1 MSNSKLFVKSIF
13 YNSLNSTTQEILMDK
28 LNSIEIYDTVGKT
41 IDGIFLSNI
50 DQLLLIFEPVYNIKL
65 LKDIHL
71 DRDKLMNSTISHNL
85 IEYLN
90 NIYRQLVIKRDYR
103 IENKKMDELVYSLN
117 ENTIKQVKQ
126 LRDLFNYKIYQHEH
140 LDKWNESDSIKKN
153 LKINLGISNKE
164 LINMHHIWHTS
175 KLPTKELLNYI
186 DLSEENFFALKEK
199 YVIDGIGLLSSSL
212 CDQLLYLSHYK
223 QWFASFTTYTNNGIS
238 IKRHN
243 HWLINYIDMET
254 LDSFKT
260 HPIKHLEQYKDVI
273 ENNVNEYIDELNRP
287 FIIDNRFKSN
297 DRITIINTGIDLY
310 HEGLNMKHCVGGP
323 SYIEKGIQGD
333 MVFAHVLSDHD
344 DKGFTVSFKKSTLLD
359 FDKYTQIYL
368 IDQMYGYKNSAVQ
381 EDDKEYITKYIFG
394 MNDLCESIKQYENSC
409 N

>member
-1 MSNSKLFVKSIF
+1 MSNSKLFVNSIF
-13 YNSLNSTTQEILMDK
+13 YKSLNSTTQQILVDK
-28 LNSIEIYDTVGKT
+28 INSIEIDDTVGKT

-50 DQLLLIFEPVYNIKL
+50 DRFVLIFEPANNIEL

-90 NIYRQLVIKRDYR
+90 NIYLHLLIKRDYH
-103 IENKKMDELVYSLN
+103 IENKKIDELVYSLN
-117 ENTIKQVKQ
+117 ENTITHIKQ
-126 LRDLFNYKIYQHEH
+126 LRESFHFKIYQHEH
-140 LDKWNESDSIKKN
+140 LDKWNESDSFRTN

-164 LINMHHIWHTS
+164 LINMHRIWCTS

-186 DLSEENFFALKEK
+186 DLSEENFFAMKEK
-199 YVIDGIGLLSSSL
+199 YVIDGIGLLTPL

-243 HWLINYIDMET
+243 HWLINYINMET

-260 HPIKHLEQYKDVI
+260 HPTKHLEQYKDVI
-273 ENNVNEYIDELNRP
+273 KNNVNEYIDKLNRP

-297 DRITIINTGIDLY
+297 DRIIIINNGIDLY
-310 HEGLNMKHCVGGP
+310 HEGLNMSHCVGGP

-359 FDKYTQIYL
+359 FDKDTQIYL
-368 IDQMYGYKNSAVQ
+368 IDQMYGYKNTIVYP
-381 EDDKEYITKYIFG
+381 DDREYIMKYIFG
-394 MNDLCESIKQYENSC
+394 INDLYESIKQYEKSC